1 MRSMNFPVDDIALE
15 QARPLGSF
23 EHRWPEDNYSPLDL
37 NDADALFLSRSLS
50 GENGD
55 FILSEWPGELNP
67 LGTTRVRLD
76 NVIRRL

>member
-1 MRSMNFPVDDIALE
+1 MNFPVDHVALE
-15 QARPLGSF
+15 QSGALGGF
-23 EHRWPEDNYSPLDL
+23 EHRYPEDNYSPLDL
-37 NDADALFLSRSLS
+37 NSADLLFLSRSLS

-55 FILSEWPGELNP
+55 FILSQWAGELNP